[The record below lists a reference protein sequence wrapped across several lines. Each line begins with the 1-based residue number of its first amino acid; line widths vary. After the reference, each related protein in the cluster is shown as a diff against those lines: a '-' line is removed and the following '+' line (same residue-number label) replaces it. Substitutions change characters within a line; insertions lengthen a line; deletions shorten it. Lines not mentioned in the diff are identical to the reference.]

1 MGASVAHTSRQY
13 ATRKQ
18 RSALM
23 RQHLLEATI
32 ASLADKGYSGTT
44 TLEVQQ
50 RAGVSR
56 GALLYHFSSRTELI
70 LAAVE
75 YLMRE
80 RFIALQRI
88 TEPPPREDRLGWAV
102 RTLWSTF
109 EGALFSA
116 SLELWLAARNDAELR
131 AVLLPQERLFAAASN
146 EWAASLFG
154 SAASHPQFPVLIG
167 ILLDAMRGAA
177 ARSVLR
183 SPSSDERLLTEW
195 SLLAEKLLRTAL

>member
-1 MGASVAHTSRQY
+1 MEVSAARTPGRR
-13 ATRKQ
+13 ATHKE

-23 RQHLLEATI
+23 RRRLLEATV
-32 ASLADKGYSGTT
+32 ASLVDRGYSGTT

-56 GALLYHFSSRTELI
+56 GALLHHYSSRTELI

-75 YLMRE
+75 HLMRE
-80 RFIALQRI
+80 RLIALQSV
-88 TEPPPREDRLGWAV
+88 TEPPPGEDRLAWAV
-102 RTLWSTF
+102 RTIWSTF
-109 EGALFSA
+109 DGPLFSA
-116 SLELWLAARNDAELR
+116 SLELWLASRNDAELR
-131 AVLLPQERLFAAASN
+131 AALLPQERVFGAASN

-154 SAASHPQFPVLIG
+154 PAAAHPQFPVFLE

-177 ARSVLR
+177 ARRVLR

-195 SLLAEKLLRTAL
+195 TLLAEKLLRTTS